1 MLESADFVSIHIGI
15 RAPDDPLFDAEFL
28 SKMKSSAFLTNT
40 STPDAVDHR
49 ALAAAVK
56 QRQISGAA
64 LDVHPTHPLEPKS
77 PLLGLSNVIL
87 TLHIAG
93 ATDET
98 IQRHSE
104 MMVENLLAFARHEEI
119 PFLVNP
125 AVLGIAND

>member
-1 MLESADFVSIHIGI
+1 MLESADFVSIHIGT

>member
-1 MLESADFVSIHIGI
+1 LLESADFVSIHIGT

-64 LDVHPTHPLEPKS
+64 VDVHPTHPLEPKS

-87 TLHIAG
+87 TPHTAG
-93 ATDET
+93 ATAISKALDPYHLE
-98 IQRHSE
+98 IAPSIKVKPLWHQYDS
-104 MMVENLLAFARHEEI
+104 VPLAR
-119 PFLVNP
+119 L
-125 AVLGIAND
+125 